1 MRGLEPRLTSTS
13 VLGRDVNV
21 KRFALGSGFPR
32 ACPRSKKGSLIS
44 LGLEAQGFTLDV
56 IK

>member
-44 LGLEAQGFTLDV
+44 LGLEAQGFMLDV